1 MDAFVIHRVAERE
14 EIDLITPV
22 GTKKWILFRE
32 LRQDFLEI
40 FVMQKTEIP
49 RVNVVKYVRR

>member
-1 MDAFVIHRVAERE
+1 MHRVAERE